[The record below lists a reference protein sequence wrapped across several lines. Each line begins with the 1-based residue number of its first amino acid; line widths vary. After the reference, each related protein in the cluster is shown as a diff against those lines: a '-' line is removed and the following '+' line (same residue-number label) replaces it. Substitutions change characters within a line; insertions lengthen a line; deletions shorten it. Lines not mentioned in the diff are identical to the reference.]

1 MFSTGNE
8 ANEEKDDAN
17 KIAKIEMKNFNFI
30 IISFIFTQKYKKILM
45 KKIFMLIFIFICFK
59 SFSQDNFDYLGVIK
73 LSGNENAIITYRI
86 LFKLEKNVI
95 KGYSITD
102 LGGANETKNSISG
115 NYNQSTKVLSFKEND
130 ILYTKSKFSEKSFC
144 FVNFSGKLKL
154 NDKNSK
160 LTGDFKGMYKNNTNC
175 IDGTLTL
182 IGATKINKVLNR
194 YKDKI
199 QKSKKIDEKI
209 KEKVNPVNILDSLKV
224 NNLLKNQNLNVFINS
239 ETVVLEIWDPKSEDG
254 DIVDLFVNDKLILKN
269 YVILNQKKRISI
281 KLDQPNNVFKINA
294 INEGERLW
302 NTAEIQIIDGERTF
316 QLISY
321 LKKGD
326 NASIT
331 LIRKEN

>member
-1 MFSTGNE
+1 
-8 ANEEKDDAN
+8 
-17 KIAKIEMKNFNFI
+17 
-30 IISFIFTQKYKKILM
+30 M
-45 KKIFMLIFIFICFK
+45 KKIFTLIFIFICFK
-59 SFSQDNFDYLGVIK
+59 SYSQDNFDYLGVIK

-86 LFKLEKNVI
+86 LFKLEKNII

-269 YVILNQKKRISI
+269 YVILNQKKKISI